1 MIQSFGAMDSGN
13 FTAET
18 GVWFGIVYACAFL
31 GSSFTSMYQILGIS
45 LQYFSL
51 REKKEGAGLLRR
63 IEALDTPQGEDF
75 V

>member
-1 MIQSFGAMDSGN
+1 
-13 FTAET
+13 
-18 GVWFGIVYACAFL
+18 
-31 GSSFTSMYQILGIS
+31 MYQILGIS